1 MMIVLDVEA
10 AEVDLAAGRLSCP
23 HCPGTLRAWS
33 WAPARRVRRHGA
45 ATQVLRPRRGR
56 CARCRRTQVL
66 LPSWCLPRRADALDV
81 IGAALVASADGR
93 GHRRIAADLGR
104 PASTVRRWLRRV
116 RGTHLS
122 WLYRRGV
129 ETAYAHDPAVLNRTK
144 LARNAMGDMLTAL
157 SAAVVA
163 IRGTLHRAR
172 RRQVEAWP
180 LIGVITRGRL
190 LTPL

>member
-1 MMIVLDVEA
+1 MLIVLDVEA

-23 HCPGTLRAWS
+23 TCPGTLRAWS
-33 WAPARRVRRHGA
+33 WAQARRVRIRGA
-45 ATQVLRPRRGR
+45 ATRVLRPRRVR
-56 CARCRRTQVL
+56 CGRCRRTQVL
-66 LPSWCLPRRADALDV
+66 LPSWCLPRRADALEV
-81 IGAALVASADGR
+81 IGGALVANADGR

-116 RGTHLS
+116 RGPHLT

-129 ETAYAHDPAVLNRTK
+129 DVAFAHHQDVLNRTK
-144 LARNAMGDMLTAL
+144 PARNALGDMLTAL
-157 SAAVVA
+157 CAAVVA
-163 IRGTLHRAR
+163 FRRTLR
-172 RRQVEAWP
+172 RHVDAWP